1 MDSTKNVALALL
13 RHRLLVPARRRLP
26 VTLLVGAVAQ
36 LMQAHPKLTVIYPPV
51 QVALALLRH
60 RLLVPARRRLP
71 VTLLVGAV
79 AQLIQADPS
88 SR

>member
-1 MDSTKNVALALL
+1 
-13 RHRLLVPARRRLP
+13 
-26 VTLLVGAVAQ
+26 
-36 LMQAHPKLTVIYPPV
+36 MQALPKASVVHPPV

-79 AQLIQADPS
+79 AQHMQAHPKA
-88 SR
+88 

>member
-1 MDSTKNVALALL
+1 
-13 RHRLLVPARRRLP
+13 
-26 VTLLVGAVAQ
+26 
-36 LMQAHPKLTVIYPPV
+36 MQAHPKLTVIYPPV